1 MEEINLLGK
10 IIIRG
15 KIKAE
20 TGLAIGSGG
29 GKMEIGGVDNPVIKD
44 AFGKPYIPGSSIKG
58 KMRSLLE
65 KELGLASDDKRIW
78 VKRGEIS
85 IHMCNE
91 PSCKVCNIFGRTS
104 GEKEKVSGGKIE
116 IKNVFPTRLIVRDAF
131 LIEGSITDEMRK
143 NMEFKYTEIKYE
155 NVIDRITSG
164 ANPRQMERVPA
175 GAEFDFEMIYNV
187 FSEEDKNNL
196 REVFK
201 GMELLE
207 HDYLGSSGSRGYGKV
222 RFEGIKVYWCS
233 KEDYEKGK
241 IDEKKEINSGLQT
254 PNKIVEKF
262 EEIRKNIS

>member
-44 AFGKPYIPGSSIKG
+44 AFGKPYIPGSSLKG

-65 KELGLASDDKRIW
+65 KASGKKPNVSLGKARIHICENKEEYQKCI
-78 VKRGEIS
+78 V
-85 IHMCNE
+85 
-91 PSCKVCNIFGRTS
+91 CKIFGLP
-104 GEKEKVSGGKIE
+104 GEKDFSE
-116 IKNVFPTRLIVRDAF
+116 PTRLIVRDAF
-131 LIEGSITDEMRK
+131 LIEDSITDEMRK
-143 NMEFKYTEIKYE
+143 NMDFKYTEVKSE
-155 NVIDRITSG
+155 NVIDRITSA

-196 REVFK
+196 KDVFK

-241 IDEKKEINSGLQT
+241 IEEKKEINAELQT